1 MDLDEAKKIY
11 PPIWTIYDHPLDH
24 PRWFVVRVWYGEVPG
39 EMCLRVDLNMARK
52 AAWTMGASVIL
63 ARDEHDDAK
72 IVESWI

>member
-1 MDLDEAKKIY
+1 MTIEEAKKIY

-39 EMCLRVDLNMARK
+39 EMCVRVNLDMARK
-52 AAWTMGASVIL
+52 AAWCMGAEVKLPRS
-63 ARDEHDDAK
+63 ADDDDK